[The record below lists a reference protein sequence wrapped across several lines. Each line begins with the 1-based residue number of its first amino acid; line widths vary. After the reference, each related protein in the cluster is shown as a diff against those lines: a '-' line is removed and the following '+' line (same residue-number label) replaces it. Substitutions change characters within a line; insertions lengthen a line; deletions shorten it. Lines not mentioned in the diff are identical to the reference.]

1 MIIYLPFSCM
11 QTIAENTYKQGI
23 WNPVNRRM
31 IGYFCF
37 DLSRSKF
44 KVSDLKNAGIKVP
57 ADVGDWLCYQVKN
70 EIHMTDAAIQ
80 LETYFNRSCNTEL
93 K

>member
-1 MIIYLPFSCM
+1 M
-11 QTIAENTYKQGI
+11 QEIATNTYQQEI

-44 KVSDLKNAGIKVP
+44 TVSDLKDAGIRVP

-70 EIHMTDAAIQ
+70 EIHMTDAATQ
-80 LETYFNRSCNTEL
+80 LEMYFDRSCNTDL